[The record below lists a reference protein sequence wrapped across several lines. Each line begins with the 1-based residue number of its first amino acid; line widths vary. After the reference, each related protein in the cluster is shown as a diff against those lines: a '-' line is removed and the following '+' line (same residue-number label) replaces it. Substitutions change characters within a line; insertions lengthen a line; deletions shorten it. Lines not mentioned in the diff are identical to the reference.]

1 MSDERPGSH
10 GRRGDLLGNS
20 GWNFAGFLFTLI
32 ANLATVPFVVRWI
45 GLHALGSAGIVIAI
59 AAPVTLIGT
68 VLGQAVI
75 REISA
80 RIGRG
85 EENAAARVGIA
96 GIKICLIASA
106 VAWLGIVLAG
116 PWITTGIAGAS
127 LPTSQNVT
135 ISFLIVA
142 TGTLAQ
148 QFSLVLQGICV
159 GKQSF
164 RLVAKASA
172 WSSFATIVMTL
183 GCTLS
188 FPVVNG
194 YLLGFSGSLV
204 LSTAGWVWV
213 TFPEFRE
220 NGRSISSSPQELKSL
235 LDFGKWQ
242 SLSQL
247 AGIFGNQM
255 DRYVLASLAPSAVV
269 GQYNVCNR
277 VQEAAYI
284 AVIRICEVLFPRF
297 GNMSNS
303 REEERHD
310 FFMLASWGNS
320 AFGAIVLSP
329 IAVLSS
335 PLLTV
340 WVGEGTAAGG
350 AHLLQILILGGIVG
364 CGSNVFQYYAMGM
377 GRNAPAAYTSL
388 VYSLMTVVCSFVSI
402 RYFGPYAAGAGLLAA
417 SLVRVPIA
425 LLVTRKCFFSTF
437 TAEQM
442 FACTASPILV
452 GVCVVVGSLG
462 LDFTWINGWL
472 SLAIAYV
479 GLVCVVT
486 GAIAAVAMM
495 TNTGSIILSRAYGS
509 VRTALS
515 ARRMIGWNH
524 HLVRRKRGL

>member
-1 MSDERPGSH
+1 VSDERPQSH
-10 GRRGDLLGNS
+10 GRRGSLLGNS
-20 GWNFAGFLFTLI
+20 GWNFAGFLFTLV

-45 GLHALGSAGIVIAI
+45 GLQALGNAGIVIAI

-68 VLGQAVI
+68 VLGQAII
-75 REISA
+75 REVSA

-85 EENAAARVGIA
+85 EEHAAARVAIVGL
-96 GIKICLIASA
+96 KICLVASA
-106 VAWLGIVLAG
+106 IAWLGIVFAG
-116 PWITTGIAGAS
+116 PWIMTGIAGTS

-183 GCTLS
+183 GCTWCL
-188 FPVVNG
+188 PTLNG
-194 YLLGFSGSLV
+194 YLLGFSGSLM
-204 LSTAGWVWV
+204 LATAGWIWI
-213 TFPEFRE
+213 TRSEFRDDGE
-220 NGRSISSSPQELKSL
+220 LVSSSPDELRSL
-235 LDFGKWQ
+235 LHFGKWQ

-255 DRYVLASLAPSAVV
+255 DRYVLASLAPPAVV

-284 AVIRICEVLFPRF
+284 AVMRICEVLFPRF

-329 IAVLSS
+329 IAVLSR

-340 WVGEGTAAGG
+340 WVGEETAAGG
-350 AHLLQILILGGIVG
+350 THLLQILILGGIVG

-388 VYSLMTVVCSFVSI
+388 VYSLMTVIFSFVSI
-402 RYFGPYAAGAGLLAA
+402 WHFGPYAAGAGLLAA
-417 SLVRVPIA
+417 SLVRVPLA
-425 LLVTRKCFFSTF
+425 LVVTRRCFFRAFSV
-437 TAEQM
+437 EQM
-442 FACTASPILV
+442 FACTVAPILV
-452 GVCVVVGSLG
+452 GICVVIGSLG

-472 SLAIAYV
+472 SLGFAYV
-479 GLVCVVT
+479 CSACVVSA
-486 GAIAAVAMM
+486 AIAAAAL
-495 TNTGSIILSRAYGS
+495 TTKTGSIILSRVYAS
-509 VRTALS
+509 FRTALS
-515 ARRMIGWNH
+515 ERRRGWMTI
-524 HLVRRKRGL
+524 L

>member
-1 MSDERPGSH
+1 MSDERPESH
-10 GRRGDLLGNS
+10 GRRSNLLGNS
-20 GWNFAGFLFTLI
+20 GWNFAGFLFMLV

-45 GLHALGSAGIVIAI
+45 GLQTLGSAGIVIAI

-68 VLGQAVI
+68 VLGQAVV

-85 EENAAARVGIA
+85 EEHAAARIA
-96 GIKICLIASA
+96 IVGIKICLIASA

-116 PWITTGIAGAS
+116 PWIMTGIAGAS
-127 LPTSQNVT
+127 LPSQNLTV
-135 ISFLIVA
+135 SFLIVA
-142 TGTLAQ
+142 TGTMAQ
-148 QFSLVLQGICV
+148 QFSFVLQGICV

-164 RLVAKASA
+164 RLVAQASA
-172 WSSFATIVMTL
+172 WSSFATIIMTL
-183 GCTLS
+183 GCTWS
-188 FPVVNG
+188 FPVLNG

-204 LSTAGWVWV
+204 LSTVGWIWI
-213 TFPEFRE
+213 TSSEFRE
-220 NGRSISSSPQELKSL
+220 SGRLISSSPDELKSL
-235 LDFGKWQ
+235 LHFGKWQ

-247 AGIFGNQM
+247 AGIFGNQI

-329 IAVLSS
+329 IAVLSR

-340 WVGEGTAAGG
+340 WVGEETAAGG
-350 AHLLQILILGGIVG
+350 THLLQILILGGIVG

-388 VYSLMTVVCSFVSI
+388 AYSVMTVVFSFISI
-402 RYFGPYAAGAGLLAA
+402 WCFGPYAAGAGLLVA
-417 SLVRVPIA
+417 SLIRVPLA
-425 LLVTRKCFFSTF
+425 LLVTRNCFFSTF
-437 TAEQM
+437 SAEQM
-442 FACTASPILV
+442 FACTVAPILV
-452 GVCVVVGSLG
+452 GICIVVGSLG
-462 LDFTWINGWL
+462 LNFTWINGWL
-472 SLAIAYV
+472 SLAFAYV
-479 GLVCVVT
+479 CSVCVVSA
-486 GAIAAVAMM
+486 AIAAVAM
-495 TNTGSIILSRAYGS
+495 TTKTGSIILSRIYGS

-515 ARRMIGWNH
+515 ERRLIGWNN
-524 HLVRRKRGL
+524 HLVKRKRGF